1 MFMFPKLKGDKSQF
15 QYFMALNY
23 LSTYLEFQTLARGKF
38 FQSRNRKEI
47 CIIVYDLFF
56 FDEEMNVLLNIHVN

>member
-1 MFMFPKLKGDKSQF
+1 MFMFPKH
-15 QYFMALNY
+15 FMALNY